1 MADDTRHAPRGF
13 VQLRLEATIVGPGM
27 RTEDPYEPGTR
38 LKIKGQRGTFTYR
51 YATVSQAGLVS
62 LHLVGEGSS
71 RAVRP
76 EQVVPVKGTQPRW

>member
-1 MADDTRHAPRGF
+1 
-13 VQLRLEATIVGPGM
+13 M

-38 LKIKGQRGTFTYR
+38 LKIKGQRGIFAYR

-76 EQVVPVKGTQPRW
+76 EQVLLVKGNHPHW